1 MEIRFNDVP
10 RNWAV
15 CFNGECPL
23 KSECMRFLAGETM
36 PDSVM
41 TWRTIMPAAWKQGD
55 CKAFVRKRVERK
67 AYGLKRFLDHV
78 EKVDYKRLREDMMG
92 YLGGRSSYYRYS
104 KGEKLLSETQQR
116 DLLQMMKEAGY
127 EGKGEFEHYCDVL
140 VFDRIVPKNG
150 APF

>member
-23 KSECMRFLAGETM
+23 KSECMRFQAAETM

-41 TWRTIMPAAWKQGD
+41 TWRTIMPAAWKKGN
-55 CKAFVRKRVERK
+55 CIAFVRKRVERK
-67 AYGLKRFLDHV
+67 AYGLKHFLDHV
-78 EKVDYKRLREDMMG
+78 EQKDYHWLREKTMD
-92 YLGGRSSYYRYS
+92 YLGGRTSYYRYNR
-104 KGEKLLSETQQR
+104 GQKLLSEAQQQY
-116 DLLQMMKEAGY
+116 LLQMMKRAGY
-127 EGKGEFEHYCDVL
+127 EGKGEFENYCEVL
-140 VFDRIVPKNG
+140 VFDKIVSKKG